1 MPVPAMPASA
11 PRAFVIGHPIAHS
24 RSPLLHGHWL
34 ATLGIAGSYERI
46 SVAPEALAGFLT
58 GMKQAGFAGG
68 NITVPHKQAAMAHVA
83 CIDAAGRAIGAIN
96 TVWLEQDTWIG
107 GNTDAH
113 GFIAN
118 LADRAPGWAASTRI
132 AVLLG
137 AGGAARAAVHALLQS
152 GISVHVVNRTL
163 AHAEKIAADFG
174 PLVCAH
180 GWQELGGLLPDADLL
195 VNTTALGMAGQPPL
209 LLDLSGLKRG
219 AIVGDIVYVP
229 LQTALLAA
237 AQARGHRVVDGLG
250 MLLHQAAPGFE
261 RWFGTRPVVTK
272 QLRALLEADIVG
284 RVPAA

>member
-1 MPVPAMPASA
+1 MPATA
-11 PRAFVIGHPIAHS
+11 CPRAFVIGHPIAHS

-34 ATLGIAGSYERI
+34 RSLGLPGSYEAVD
-46 SVAPEALAGFLT
+46 VAPMALAAFFAGLR
-58 GMKQAGFAGG
+58 QAGFAGG

-83 CIDAAGRAIGAIN
+83 GIDAAGRSIGAIN
-96 TVWLEQDTWIG
+96 TVWLEQDAWIG

-118 LADRAPGWAASTRI
+118 LADRAPGWAESTRA

-137 AGGAARAAVHALLQS
+137 AGGAARAAVHALLQT
-152 GISVHVVNRTL
+152 GIRVHVVNRTL
-163 AHAEKIAADFG
+163 AHADRIAADFG

-209 LLDLSGLKRG
+209 LLDLSGLKRS
-219 AIVGDIVYVP
+219 AIVCDIVYVP

-250 MLLHQAAPGFE
+250 MLLHQAVPGFE
-261 RWFGTRPVVTK
+261 RWFGTRPVVSA
-272 QLRALLEADIVG
+272 QLRALLEADIAG

>member
-1 MPVPAMPASA
+1 MPATA
-11 PRAFVIGHPIAHS
+11 CPRAFVIGHPIAHS

-34 ATLGIAGSYERI
+34 RSLGLPGSYEAVD
-46 SVAPEALAGFLT
+46 VAPMALAAFFAGLR
-58 GMKQAGFAGG
+58 QAGFAGG

-83 CIDAAGRAIGAIN
+83 GIDAAGRSIGAIN
-96 TVWLEQDTWIG
+96 TVWLEQDAWIG

-118 LADRAPGWAASTRI
+118 LADRAPGWAASTRA

-137 AGGAARAAVHALLQS
+137 AGGAARAAVHALLQT
-152 GISVHVVNRTL
+152 GIRVHVVNRTL
-163 AHAEKIAADFG
+163 AHADRIAADFG

-209 LLDLSGLKRG
+209 LLDLSGLKRS
-219 AIVGDIVYVP
+219 AIVCDIVYVP

-250 MLLHQAAPGFE
+250 MLLHQAVPGFE
-261 RWFGTRPVVTK
+261 RWFGTRPVVSA
-272 QLRALLEADIVG
+272 QLRALLEADIAG